1 MFRSASQRIFGA
13 LAGGLVGAL
22 AGDLGW
28 SGEASAQAAHKPR
41 TSRAKAALK
50 LTCATSVPGTF
61 APGTFAPGT
70 FAPGTFAPGTFA
82 ITKADHWFMDEVTRR
97 ANGHIVF
104 ETV

>member
-1 MFRSASQRIFGA
+1 MVCWARWRAVWDGPARP
-13 LAGGLVGAL
+13 
-22 AGDLGW
+22 
-28 SGEASAQAAHKPR
+28 AHKPR

-50 LTCATSVPGTF
+50 LTCATSV
-61 APGTFAPGT
+61 PGTFAPGT

>member
-22 AGDLGW
+22 AGGLGW

-70 FAPGTFAPGTFA
+70 FA

>member
-22 AGDLGW
+22 AGGLGW
-28 SGEASAQAAHKPR
+28 SGEASAQAA
-41 TSRAKAALK
+41 LK
-50 LTCATSVPGTF
+50 LTCATSV
-61 APGTFAPGT
+61 
-70 FAPGTFAPGTFA
+70 PGTFAPGTFA